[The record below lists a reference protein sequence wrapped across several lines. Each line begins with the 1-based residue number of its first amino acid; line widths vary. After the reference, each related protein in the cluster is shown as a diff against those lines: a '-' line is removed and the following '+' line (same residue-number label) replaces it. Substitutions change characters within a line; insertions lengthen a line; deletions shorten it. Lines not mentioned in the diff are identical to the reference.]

1 LPHQTACVAHDFNS
15 GPARFALRYGDPQEA
30 RKSDMPVLTIR
41 HKTEYCYAKP
51 VSFGEHRVMLR
62 PRDGHDLRVI
72 DLRMTIDPEPI
83 SLRWIH
89 DVFGNSVGI
98 AKFEGQSDRLVFQ
111 SEATIDHDPTHGI
124 DLPHDDEAFHYPFEY
139 EPEVMPDLWR
149 SISRQYPDRD
159 GTIEAW
165 ARQFVNASGPTKTRD
180 LLIDITHAIKLQF
193 TYRRR
198 LNPGVQSPL
207 ETLQLRRGTCRDFA
221 LFMIEAV
228 RSLGFAARFVSG
240 YLHVPAKSGNTGGG
254 STHAWVQV
262 YLPSA
267 GWVEFDPTN
276 GIVGNHD
283 LIRVAVA
290 REPRQAVPLWGT
302 FKGFLSDSIGMK
314 VDIDVVALA

>member
-1 LPHQTACVAHDFNS
+1 
-15 GPARFALRYGDPQEA
+15 
-30 RKSDMPVLTIR
+30 MPVLTIR
-41 HKTEYCYAKP
+41 HKTEYSYAKP
-51 VSFGEHRVMLR
+51 VAFGKHRVMLR

-72 DLRMTIDPEPI
+72 DLRMVIDPKPV

-89 DVFGNSVGI
+89 DLFGNSVGI
-98 AKFEGQSDRLVFQ
+98 AKFEGKASRLLFE
-111 SEATIDHDPTHGI
+111 SEVTIDHDPNQGI
-124 DLPHDDEAFHYPFEY
+124 DLPHDDEAFHYPFQY
-139 EPEVMPDLWR
+139 EPEEIPDLRR
-149 SISRQYPDRD
+149 SISRQYADPD
-159 GTIEAW
+159 GKIEAW
-165 ARQFVNASGPTKTRD
+165 ARQFVNERGATKTRD
-180 LLIDITHAIKLQF
+180 LLIDITHAIKIQF

-198 LNPGVQSPL
+198 LDPGVQDPL

-240 YLHVPAKSGNTGGG
+240 YLHVPARSGRTGGG

-267 GWVEFDPTN
+267 GWVEFYPTN

-302 FKGFLSDSIGMK
+302 FKGYRSDSIGMK
-314 VDIDVVALA
+314 VDIDVVAQV

>member
-1 LPHQTACVAHDFNS
+1 
-15 GPARFALRYGDPQEA
+15 
-30 RKSDMPVLTIR
+30 MPVLTIR
-41 HKTEYCYAKP
+41 HKTEYSYAKP
-51 VSFGEHRVMLR
+51 VTFGEHRVMLR

-72 DLRMTIDPEPI
+72 DLRMVIEPEPV

-98 AKFEGQSDRLVFQ
+98 AKFAGKADRLLFE
-111 SEATIDHDPTHGI
+111 SEVTIDHDPNLGI
-124 DLPHDDEAFHYPFEY
+124 ELPHDDDAFHYPFHY
-139 EPEVMPDLWR
+139 EAEEVPDLKR
-149 SISRQYPDRD
+149 SISRQYDDPD
-159 GTIEAW
+159 GKIEAW
-165 ARQFVNASGPTKTRD
+165 ARQFVNKRGKTKTHD
-180 LLIDITHAIKLQF
+180 LLIDITYAIKLQF

-198 LNPGVQSPL
+198 LDPGVQAPL
-207 ETLQLRRGTCRDFA
+207 ETLQLGRGTCRDFA

-240 YLHVPAKSGNTGGG
+240 YLHVPARGGRSGGG

-302 FKGFLSDSIGMK
+302 FTGRRSDSIGMK
-314 VDIDVVALA
+314 VDIDVVAQV

>member
-1 LPHQTACVAHDFNS
+1 
-15 GPARFALRYGDPQEA
+15 
-30 RKSDMPVLTIR
+30 MPVLTIR
-41 HKTEYCYAKP
+41 HKTEYRYAKR

-62 PRDGHDLRVI
+62 PRDSHDLRVI
-72 DLRMTIDPEPI
+72 GLRMTVDPAPV

-98 AKFEGQSDRLVFQ
+98 AKFGGQSDRLVFE
-111 SEATIDHDPTHGI
+111 SEATIDHEPKFGI
-124 DLPHDDEAFHYPFEY
+124 DLPHGDAGLIYPFEY
-139 EPEVMPDLWR
+139 EPEEMPDLWR
-149 SISRQYPDRD
+149 SISRQYPDPN

-165 ARQFVNASGPTKTRD
+165 ARRFVTLDPPTNSRD
-180 LLIDITHAIKLQF
+180 LLTDITHAIKQQF
-193 TYRRR
+193 RYRRR
-198 LNPGVQSPL
+198 TDPGVQTPL
-207 ETLQLRRGTCRDFA
+207 ETLQLGTGTCRDFA

-240 YLHVPAKSGNTGGG
+240 YLHVRASSGRVGGG

-290 REPRQAVPLWGT
+290 REPRQALPLSGT
-302 FKGFLSDSIGMK
+302 YTGLRSDSIGMK
-314 VDIDVVALA
+314 VDIDVIAQA